1 MKVNM
6 EEKTMRDWQMG
17 TYNHLVGR
25 SLGSAV
31 LLSRLAF
38 DTSPEDLASFFRN
51 FHLQGNGI
59 TLLQD
64 VQIARS

>member
-1 MKVNM
+1 
-6 EEKTMRDWQMG
+6 MREFNTG
-17 TYNHLVGR
+17 TYNHLVGK

-38 DTSPEDLASFFRN
+38 DTAPNDIASFFRS
-51 FHLQGNGI
+51 FHLQGNGV

-64 VQIARS
+64 VQILSFSIQN